1 MIPPNRIQNLT
12 RLKRREVQAHEK
24 ENNLDLLKAVYDSV
38 KYDAPATATA
48 WKKSKNELL
57 QQKSPMGN
65 TVLHIAAMYGKND
78 WVEIVANEKPDL
90 LDAKNANGD
99 TAMHVAARAGQ
110 ISTLERLLNLFIPFQ
125 YYHPLNEFV
134 EKTNAYTS
142 FHEALSNLLAALPV
156 SFYQI
161 LDKVLEKN
169 KQGNTFL
176 HEALLNG
183 HRDVMGV
190 LSSPEHDQFKAVL
203 MGLVE
208 RTGLFRTNNEGKSAM
223 HLAIKK
229 GYEDIVDHALTKFIS
244 QDSPLGNFRIENHDE
259 FAEMIAH
266 HFDYVPEPKQP
277 FAEQGQGAYD
287 DSETESWESEFSRD
301 FTLEESIKK
310 YQELVELIL
319 CGSSYVPPGKSLLI
333 VAIFEKHKGILE
345 TIVTRKKEWIHLRD
359 EKGRTALHYAASIG
373 YVEGVEYLLKN
384 CISCSMERDK
394 LDGSFPL
401 HMASA
406 GGHAEIVKKLLEHC
420 PDPRE
425 ILDKYGRNIAHIAAI
440 SGQFKVVRYILE
452 TRELAEMINVKDA
465 NGNTPLHLAA
475 MYCHPKIVYDL
486 TWNPKVKLQLINY
499 KNQTALDAFQQNQRG
514 KPTLRQRLTFVA
526 LRSGGVQRTEKGSFP
541 YPPPPFPL
549 PPPMDPYKDRINT
562 LILVSTLITTISFA
576 AGFTLPG
583 GHNGSDYSGQ
593 GMSLIMLHR
602 MWFQLFI
609 LCITVSMYGSISVTI
624 LLIWAQLGDI
634 HDHLALLAL
643 DVAKP
648 LLGIT
653 LTTLSV
659 AFLAGVHLVITDLN
673 WLATTVMVMG
683 VTFIVMLLLPY
694 TLLWFPS
701 DSTFQVIRHISHYP
715 FLFLTWFA
723 ERNETKV
730 ISHPLPLKMPPFS
743 YPL

>member
-1 MIPPNRIQNLT
+1 MMMPPIRIPNLT
-12 RLKRREVQAHEK
+12 RPKRREVKAHEK

-48 WKKSKNELL
+48 WIKSKNELL
-57 QQKSPMGN
+57 KQKSPMGN

-90 LDAKNANGD
+90 LDAKNDNGD

-156 SFYQI
+156 SLYQI

-203 MGLVE
+203 LGLVE
-208 RTGLFRTNNEGKSAM
+208 RVCFFMTNNEGKSVV

-266 HFDYVPEPKQP
+266 HFYSVPDRKQP
-277 FAEQGQGAYD
+277 FDEQSQWAND
-287 DSETESWESEFSRD
+287 DSETESFDTEFSRD
-301 FTLEESIKK
+301 FTIEASIEK
-310 YQELVELIL
+310 YKELVELIL
-319 CGSSYVPPGKSLLI
+319 CGSSYVPPGESLLI
-333 VAIFEKHKGILE
+333 VAILIEHEGILE
-345 TIVTRKKEWIHLRD
+345 TILTKKKEWIHLRD

-394 LDGSFPL
+394 FDGSFPL

-406 GGHAEIVKKLLEHC
+406 GGHAEIVKKLLGHC
-420 PDPRE
+420 PVPRE
-425 ILDKYGRNIAHIAAI
+425 ILDKNGRNIAHVAAI

-452 TRELAEMINVKDA
+452 TRELAKMINVKDA
-465 NGNTPLHLAA
+465 KGNTPLHLAA
-475 MYCHPKIVYDL
+475 MFCHPKIVYDL
-486 TWNPKVKLQLINY
+486 TWNPKVKLQLINSM
-499 KNQTALDAFQQNQRG
+499 NQTALDAFQQNQRG
-514 KPTLRQRLTFVA
+514 RPTLRQRLTFIA
-526 LRSGGVQRTEKGSFP
+526 LRSAGVRRTQKGSYLLSP
-541 YPPPPFPL
+541 S
-549 PPPMDPYKDRINT
+549 MDPFKDRINT

-583 GHNGSDYSGQ
+583 GHNGSDSGQ
-593 GMSLIMLHR
+593 GMALMVHR

-624 LLIWAQLGDI
+624 ILIWAQLGES
-634 HDHLALLAL
+634 HLALLARG
-643 DVAKP
+643 VAMP

-730 ISHPLPLKMPPFS
+730 ISRPSSYLVPPLS